1 MRSADKP
8 GADCLLAVKVNPA
21 SPSTARDV
29 ERIKHAARLSES
41 AGMSLLV
48 PRRLRCELGS
58 MAPFN
63 GVSTMAE
70 PKIYEVAEGSTIDLE
85 WEQPRYVI
93 NFTDK
98 SGIEIFVRLTD
109 GQLREFCK
117 RSEGLLRF
125 AKRKP

>member
-1 MRSADKP
+1 
-8 GADCLLAVKVNPA
+8 
-21 SPSTARDV
+21 
-29 ERIKHAARLSES
+29 
-41 AGMSLLV
+41 MSLLV

-58 MAPFN
+58 VVPFN
-63 GVSTMAE
+63 GG
-70 PKIYEVAEGSTIDLE
+70 YEVAEGSTIGLE

>member
-1 MRSADKP
+1 
-8 GADCLLAVKVNPA
+8 
-21 SPSTARDV
+21 
-29 ERIKHAARLSES
+29 
-41 AGMSLLV
+41 
-48 PRRLRCELGS
+48 
-58 MAPFN
+58 
-63 GVSTMAE
+63 MAE
-70 PKIYEVAEGSTIDLE
+70 PKSYEVAEGSTIDLE
-85 WEQPRYVI
+85 WEQPHYVI